1 MNSTFSLLLVF
12 LAQKISASRS
22 EHVEMLTQMHI
33 ALPRQ
38 RGAAAVFD
46 QRLRA
51 ASFHYRRPE
60 CAFRIAKSDPRALRL
75 TQPSFE
81 ADRTGIPGPVPMLQT
96 AEKLAVKEV
105 QFRIDG
111 T

>member
-1 MNSTFSLLLVF
+1 MRIAF
-12 LAQKISASRS
+12 LS
-22 EHVEMLTQMHI
+22 
-33 ALPRQ
+33 Q
-38 RGAAAVFD
+38 RGAAAMLD

>member
-1 MNSTFSLLLVF
+1 MRIAF
-12 LAQKISASRS
+12 LS
-22 EHVEMLTQMHI
+22 
-33 ALPRQ
+33 Q
-38 RGAAAVFD
+38 RGAAAMLD

-81 ADRTGIPGPVPMLQT
+81 SDYARVLGPIPMLQT
-96 AEKLAVKEV
+96 ADKLAVKHI
-105 QFRIDG
+105 QFRIGG